1 MTEEIIEEN
10 TKEIADQS
18 ETIEND
24 IVSNEPIAGD
34 VKPMA
39 QSESDIMIMSARAG
53 EIFVG
58 NETESRNGL
67 AMQASTIRIR
77 DSINF
82 TSPIIIDYPTTIVR
96 EGQENSLRY
105 YGSGNFIVVRNTG
118 SLVLDG
124 VVVDTNSSGNV
135 GITAVN
141 IEYVLSFFIE
151 EELLIL

>member
-1 MTEEIIEEN
+1 
-10 TKEIADQS
+10 
-18 ETIEND
+18 
-24 IVSNEPIAGD
+24 
-34 VKPMA
+34 MA

-58 NETESRNGL
+58 NETEFRNGL